1 MTTVTFWRHLFSLRI
16 REYISAGWSI
26 VGQRTQREAA
36 HDEDEAIPKMSTQRF
51 HFSIL
56 TFSGDQSALIR
67 AEQCAVKYFL
77 MGISVILVLWV
88 GTFVMMVE

>member
-1 MTTVTFWRHLFSLRI
+1 
-16 REYISAGWSI
+16 
-26 VGQRTQREAA
+26 
-36 HDEDEAIPKMSTQRF
+36 MSNRRF

-56 TFSGDQSALIR
+56 IYSGDQSALTR
-67 AEQCAVKYFL
+67 AEQCEVKYFL